1 MQSLNEN
8 GVSITRTPGEEK
20 FVKCRLS
27 AFKRQTFYQYDY
39 RHTDGELF
47 CRKTGCKL
55 INDRRLYFIMLARRQ
70 FKLHIFN
77 NNRHHSIPIFL
88 NSLILSLYLLSLNRT
103 NPNSYFF
110 ADTAS
115 AFSAYP
121 WQYRYNSNFSY
132 PYLYSYFF
140 SCHQFD

>member
-1 MQSLNEN
+1 MTISGSLLCSVIGMPISFKAPCYNK
-8 GVSITRTPGEEK
+8 GLYWQYHRYKGLL
-20 FVKCRLS
+20 RLP
-27 AFKRQTFYQYDY
+27 QN
-39 RHTDGELF
+39 
-47 CRKTGCKL
+47 GCKL

-103 NPNSYFF
+103 NPNSYFLPTLLQLF
-110 ADTAS
+110 PHILGNIDIIQI
-115 AFSAYP
+115 FLIRIYIVI
-121 WQYRYNSNFSY
+121 
-132 PYLYSYFF
+132 F